1 MDHNNNNFGKK
12 PKKMRRYREKIK
24 DDPSLVISQIVYF
37 RGRNEVFRI
46 FHDLAHISALLLL
59 IYFMF

>member
-24 DDPSLVISQIVYF
+24 DDPSLVISQTVYF
-37 RGRNEVFRI
+37 RGRNEVFS
-46 FHDLAHISALLLL
+46 HIS
-59 IYFMF
+59 